1 VSSER
6 VALVTGASR
15 GIGLAIAER
24 LRADG
29 WQVETAERATGVDL
43 SDPEAARHVVERLD
57 RIDALV
63 ANAGIIVRKPVLE
76 QTIDDWQRV
85 IDLDLTS
92 LFVTAQAA
100 GQRMVEHGS
109 GSMVF
114 IASSRSFSV
123 GVNIAPYAA
132 AKGGVSQLVKAF
144 SNELAPHGIRVNGV
158 APGFVE
164 TDLTADI
171 GPESRVAATARTPL
185 GRWGKPDEIAG
196 PVAWLLSDDA
206 SFVTGAVVPVDGG
219 FTAW

>member
-1 VSSER
+1 MSR

-15 GIGLAIAER
+15 GIGLAIAAR

-29 WQVETAERATGVDL
+29 WRVETAERTTGADL
-43 SDPEAARHVVERLD
+43 SDLDTARLVVEQLD

-63 ANAGIIVRKPVLE
+63 ANAGMIVRKPVLE

-92 LFVTAQAA
+92 VFVTAQAA
-100 GQRMVEHGS
+100 GRRMVEQGS

-132 AKGGVSQLVKAF
+132 AKGGVAQLVKAF

-158 APGFVE
+158 APGFIE

-171 GPESRVAATARTPL
+171 QPDRRKEATARTPL
-185 GRWGKPDEIAG
+185 GRWGTPDEIAG

-206 SFVTGAVVPVDGG
+206 GFVTGAVVPVDGG
-219 FTAW
+219 FIAW

>member
-1 VSSER
+1 VSR

-15 GIGLAIAER
+15 GIGLAIADR

-29 WQVETAERATGVDL
+29 WQVETAERTTGDDL
-43 SDPEAARHVVERLD
+43 ADPDTARHVVERLD

-76 QTIDDWQRV
+76 QTVEDWQRV
-85 IDLDLTS
+85 VDLDLTS
-92 LFVTAQAA
+92 VFVTAQTAA
-100 GQRMVEHGS
+100 RRMVEQGS

-114 IASSRSFSV
+114 IASSRSFSA

-132 AKGGVSQLVKAF
+132 AKGGVVQLVKAF

-164 TDLTADI
+164 TDLTSDI
-171 GPESRVAATARTPL
+171 EPDRRTEATARTPL
-185 GRWGKPDEIAG
+185 GRWGRPDEIAG
-196 PVAWLLSDDA
+196 PVAWLLSGDA

-219 FTAW
+219 FLAW

>member
-1 VSSER
+1 MSR

-15 GIGLAIAER
+15 GIGLAIADR

-43 SDPEAARHVVERLD
+43 SDPDAARNIVERLD

-76 QTIDDWQRV
+76 QTVEDWQRV
-85 IDLDLTS
+85 VDLDLTS
-92 LFVTAQAA
+92 VFVTAQTAA
-100 GQRMVEHGS
+100 RRMVEQGS

-114 IASSRSFSV
+114 IASSRSFSA

-132 AKGGVSQLVKAF
+132 AKGGVVQLVKAF

-164 TDLTADI
+164 TDLTSDI
-171 GPESRVAATARTPL
+171 EPDRRTEATARTPL
-185 GRWGKPDEIAG
+185 GRWGRPDEIAG
-196 PVAWLLSDDA
+196 PVAWLLSGDA
-206 SFVTGAVVPVDGG
+206 SFVTGAVVPADGG
-219 FTAW
+219 FLAW

>member
-1 VSSER
+1 MSR

-15 GIGLAIAER
+15 GIGLAIANR

-29 WQVETAERATGVDL
+29 WHVETAERTTGVDL
-43 SDPEAARHVVERLD
+43 SDPDAARHIVERLD

-76 QTIDDWQRV
+76 QTVDDWQRV
-85 IDLDLTS
+85 VDLDLTS
-92 LFVTAQAA
+92 VFVTAQAA
-100 GQRMVEHGS
+100 GRRMVEQGS

-132 AKGGVSQLVKAF
+132 AKGGVAQLVKAF
-144 SNELAPHGIRVNGV
+144 SNELAPHGVRVNGV
-158 APGFVE
+158 APGFIE

-171 GPESRVAATARTPL
+171 EPDRRKEATARTPI
-185 GRWGKPDEIAG
+185 GRWGTPAEIAG

-219 FTAW
+219 FIAW

>member
-1 VSSER
+1 MSH

-15 GIGLAIAER
+15 GIGLAIADR

-29 WQVETAERATGVDL
+29 WRVETAERTTGVDL
-43 SDPEAARHVVERLD
+43 SDLDAARAVVERLD

-63 ANAGIIVRKPVLE
+63 ANAGVIVRKPVLE
-76 QTIDDWQRV
+76 QTVDDWQRV

-92 LFVTAQAA
+92 VFVTAQAA
-100 GQRMVEHGS
+100 GRRMVEQGS

-132 AKGGVSQLVKAF
+132 AKGGVAQLVKAF

-158 APGFVE
+158 APGFIE

-171 GPESRVAATARTPL
+171 EPDRRKEATARTPI
-185 GRWGKPDEIAG
+185 GRWGTPDEIAG

-219 FTAW
+219 FIAW

>member
-1 VSSER
+1 VSER

-29 WQVETAERATGVDL
+29 WRVETAERTTGVDL
-43 SDPEAARHVVERLD
+43 SDLDAARRVVERLD

-76 QTIDDWQRV
+76 QTVDDWQRV
-85 IDLDLTS
+85 VDLDLTS
-92 LFVTAQAA
+92 VFVTAQAA
-100 GQRMVEHGS
+100 GRRMVDQGS
-109 GSMVF
+109 GSMVL

-132 AKGGVSQLVKAF
+132 AKGGVAQLVKSF
-144 SNELAPHGIRVNGV
+144 SNELAPHGVRVNGV
-158 APGFVE
+158 APGFIE

-171 GPESRVAATARTPL
+171 EPDRRKEATARTPI
-185 GRWGKPDEIAG
+185 GRWGTPAEIAG

-219 FTAW
+219 FIAW

>member
-1 VSSER
+1 MSR

-15 GIGLAIAER
+15 GIGLAIANR

-29 WQVETAERATGVDL
+29 WHVETAERTTGVDL
-43 SDPEAARHVVERLD
+43 SDPDAARHIVERLD

-76 QTIDDWQRV
+76 QTVDDWQRV
-85 IDLDLTS
+85 VDLDLTS
-92 LFVTAQAA
+92 VFVTAQAA
-100 GQRMVEHGS
+100 GRRMVEQGS

-132 AKGGVSQLVKAF
+132 AKGGVAQLVKAF
-144 SNELAPHGIRVNGV
+144 SNELAPHGVRVNGV
-158 APGFVE
+158 APGFIE

-171 GPESRVAATARTPL
+171 EPDRREEATARTPI
-185 GRWGKPDEIAG
+185 GRWGTPVEIAG

-219 FTAW
+219 FIAW

>member
-1 VSSER
+1 VSR

-15 GIGLAIAER
+15 GIGLAVAER

-43 SDPEAARHVVERLD
+43 SDPDAARHVVERLD

-100 GQRMVEHGS
+100 GKRMVEQGS

-132 AKGGVSQLVKAF
+132 AKGGVAQLVKAF

-171 GPESRVAATARTPL
+171 GPEPRVAATARTPL
-185 GRWGKPDEIAG
+185 GRWGKPGEIAG

>member
-1 VSSER
+1 VSER

-29 WQVETAERATGVDL
+29 WRVETAERTTGVDL
-43 SDPEAARHVVERLD
+43 SDLDAARRVVERLD

-76 QTIDDWQRV
+76 QTVDDWQRV
-85 IDLDLTS
+85 VDLDLTS
-92 LFVTAQAA
+92 VFVTAQAA
-100 GQRMVEHGS
+100 GRRMVDQGS
-109 GSMVF
+109 GSMVL

-132 AKGGVSQLVKAF
+132 AKGGVAQLVKAF
-144 SNELAPHGIRVNGV
+144 SNELAPHGVRVNGV
-158 APGFVE
+158 APGFIE

-171 GPESRVAATARTPL
+171 EPDRRKEATARTPI
-185 GRWGKPDEIAG
+185 GRWGTPAEIAG

-206 SFVTGAVVPVDGG
+206 SFVTGALLPVDGG
-219 FTAW
+219 FIAW

>member
-1 VSSER
+1 MSR

-15 GIGLAIAER
+15 GIGLAIANR

-29 WQVETAERATGVDL
+29 WQVETAERTTGVDL
-43 SDPEAARHVVERLD
+43 SDPDAARHIVERLD

-76 QTIDDWQRV
+76 QTVDDWQRV
-85 IDLDLTS
+85 VDLDLTS
-92 LFVTAQAA
+92 VFVTAQAA
-100 GQRMVEHGS
+100 GRRMVEQGS

-132 AKGGVSQLVKAF
+132 AKGGVAQLVKAF
-144 SNELAPHGIRVNGV
+144 SNELAPHGVRVNGV
-158 APGFVE
+158 APGFIE

-171 GPESRVAATARTPL
+171 EPERRTEATARTPL
-185 GRWGKPDEIAG
+185 GRWGAPDEIAG
-196 PVAWLLSDDA
+196 PVAWLLSEDA

-219 FTAW
+219 FIAW